1 MSFGFSVGDFLAV
14 GKLIAD
20 ITSSLSAAGG
30 AKSDYQE
37 LLRELESLRKALVH
51 IDQLKSHGVSSTT
64 LDSIKYASLS
74 CRHPL
79 EQFLTKVRK
88 HEQSLGL
95 QGKPNVF
102 KSTTDKLRWT
112 FGSSEEVKKLQSY
125 LSVHIGTI
133 NILLTQYGIERMDI
147 AEQKAETQHLHI
159 RERLDHTQD
168 IVQETKK
175 NTLAQALVIQNVG
188 YVLGSLYQV
197 VCGPMKVSLESLGQ
211 VVAKIWYVATSSYP
225 VSTAPEIQPDI
236 LLMIA

>member
-1 MSFGFSVGDFLAV
+1 MSFGFSIGDFLAV

-20 ITSSLSAAGG
+20 ITSSLSTAGG

-37 LLRELESLRKALVH
+37 LLRELESLRKALIH
-51 IDQLKSHGVSSTT
+51 LDQLKSQGGSSTT

-79 EQFLTKVRK
+79 EQFLAKIQK
-88 HEQSLGL
+88 YEQSLSL

-112 FGSSEEVKKLQSY
+112 FSSSEEVKKLQSY
-125 LSVHIGTI
+125 LNFHVGTI
-133 NILLTQYGIERMDI
+133 NILLAQYGLERMDL
-147 AEQKAETQHLHI
+147 AEQRAETQHLQI
-159 RERLDHTQD
+159 RARLDHTHD
-168 IVQETKK
+168 LVQETKK
-175 NTLAQALVIQNVG
+175 NTMAQALVIRNVG

-211 VVAKIWYVATSSYP
+211 VVAKIWYVAICLYP
-225 VSTAPEIQPDI
+225 VLGFQRYSLPFF
-236 LLMIA
+236 

>member
-1 MSFGFSVGDFLAV
+1 MSFGFSIGDVIAV

-37 LLRELESLRKALVH
+37 LLRELESLSKALVH
-51 IDQLKSHGVSSTT
+51 LDQLSSHDGSSIT

-79 EQFLTKVRK
+79 EQFLAKIRK
-88 HEQSLGL
+88 YEQSLSL
-95 QGKPNVF
+95 RGKANVF
-102 KSTTDKLRWT
+102 QSTTDKLRWT
-112 FGSSEEVKKLQSY
+112 FSSSDEVKKLQNY
-125 LSVHIGTI
+125 LSVHIGMI
-133 NILLTQYGIERMDI
+133 NILLAQYGLERMEI
-147 AEQKAETQHLHI
+147 SEQKAETQHLQI

-175 NTLAQALVIQNVG
+175 STLAQAVVIQNVG
-188 YVLGSLYQV
+188 YVLGGLYQV

-211 VVAKIWYVATSSYP
+211 VVAKIWYVAIYPYPILKILGIQSSF
-225 VSTAPEIQPDI
+225 